1 MTQYKVKYKVKRSR
15 RCLTKFLTPLQ
26 SGREMWNR
34 RCRVDDGF
42 LLAPT
47 APFLP
52 HVDHRCIPEEVLDD
66 FVCDR
71 GCTFLAAPKLMARF
85 ETILLE
91 DGAQQTVSRLNTC

>member
-1 MTQYKVKYKVKRSR
+1 
-15 RCLTKFLTPLQ
+15 
-26 SGREMWNR
+26 MWNR
-34 RCRVDDGF
+34 CRCVDDDF

-52 HVDHRCIPEEVLDD
+52 HMDHGCIPEEVLDD

-71 GCTFLAAPKLMARF
+71 GRTFLAAPKLMERF
-85 ETILLE
+85 GTISLE